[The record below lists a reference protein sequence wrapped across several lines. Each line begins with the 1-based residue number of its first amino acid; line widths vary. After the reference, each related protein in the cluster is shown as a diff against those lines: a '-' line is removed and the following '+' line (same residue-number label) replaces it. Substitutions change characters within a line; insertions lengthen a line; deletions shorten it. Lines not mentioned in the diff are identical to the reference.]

1 MRKLLFWPYQVYVW
15 VVLVPL
21 AFIIS
26 LVFGWTAVLMAIL
39 VSPRFSSRYVAMNW
53 ARLLSW
59 LTPMWVSVEG
69 QRHVDRSRS
78 YVVVAN
84 HVSQFDILALYGFLD
99 LDLKWVIKKELR
111 KFPGIGIGCEKVGHI
126 FVDRQN
132 PEAARRAVNEAM
144 DRLGDGVGIL
154 FFPEGTRSIDGR
166 LLPFKKGAF
175 RIAVDAGLPILPV
188 TLVGTREIC
197 PAKTMRIFPGKAR
210 VIVHPPIETAGQSVQ
225 ELQSL
230 MDSARKAI
238 VSALPPE
245 VRGA

>member
-1 MRKLLFWPYQVYVW
+1 
-15 VVLVPL
+15 
-21 AFIIS
+21 
-26 LVFGWTAVLMAIL
+26 
-39 VSPRFSSRYVAMNW
+39 
-53 ARLLSW
+53 
-59 LTPMWVSVEG
+59 
-69 QRHVDRSRS
+69 
-78 YVVVAN
+78 
-84 HVSQFDILALYGFLD
+84 
-99 LDLKWVIKKELR
+99 
-111 KFPGIGIGCEKVGHI
+111 
-126 FVDRQN
+126 
-132 PEAARRAVNEAM
+132 M

-225 ELQSL
+225 EMQAL
-230 MDSARKAI
+230 MDSARKVIAT
-238 VSALPPE
+238 ALPPE